1 MNDRADVNDRE
12 LRQLMNNQLDG
23 IATPEES
30 DRLNRVLESREDL
43 RLEYRKLGGVFAVL
57 SRVDLED
64 PPPDLKQN
72 VMREIRR
79 REAVPSRAGWLA
91 WVRAAFGA
99 RSAYSFAAGAAL
111 GVLAFAL
118 LTGNLTTRP
127 GADVG
132 SFTGTMARP
141 SGPASY
147 HRIASRDFTLRT
159 GGVSVEVL
167 SGSDGYLARIAS
179 TAPPGT
185 DLVLSFDPAV
195 WSVEG
200 MRQREAGNEVMLG
213 FGRLSVRIQ
222 QFGESQ
228 YLLYMARKG
237 PAGSPLRIA
246 IHSPDESVNGEL
258 DTRAPGS
265 GS

>member
-1 MNDRADVNDRE
+1 MNDKE
-12 LRQLMNNQLDG
+12 LQQLMNNQLDG

-30 DRLNRVLESREDL
+30 ERLSRALDSREDL
-43 RLEYRKLGGVFAVL
+43 RSEYRKLGGVFAVL
-57 SRVDLED
+57 SRVDMEE

-79 REAVPSRAGWLA
+79 RESAPSRTGLRDWIRASARGW
-91 WVRAAFGA
+91 
-99 RSAYSFAAGAAL
+99 SAYSFAAGAAL

-132 SFTGTMARP
+132 RFTGTMARP
-141 SGPASY
+141 YGPAPY
-147 HRIASRDFTLRT
+147 HRISSRDFTLHT
-159 GGVSVEVL
+159 GRVLVEVL

-185 DLVLSFDPAV
+185 DLVLSFDPGA
-195 WSVEG
+195 WGVEG
-200 MRQREAGNEVMLG
+200 LRQGKAGNEVMLG

-222 QFGESQ
+222 QSGETQ
-228 YLLYMARKG
+228 YLLYLARKG

-246 IHSPDESVNGEL
+246 IQSPDESVSGEL
-258 DTRAPGS
+258 DTSAPGY
-265 GS
+265 GG